1 MCIFSTVLGLEC
13 FLPIFVGYNSPATIC
28 ILPRK
33 FSPICSKFHG
43 IHYTYINVCGC
54 NFWQMLEAVLHTDL
68 KRNLWGEA
76 KTVHKYWNEKMACF
90 MWSGFFFLACHH
102 GCRGGRAQQLSSPMS
117 SPATHRYNVIHFG
130 YCYWKYG
137 ISCYCLWWIHKL
149 SSNYE
154 FFYNMVD
161 SYSSCAVT
169 HLCRGIRCAF
179 FGSNKSLNTVCMIR
193 GYNKILLNK

>member
-1 MCIFSTVLGLEC
+1 MCIFSTMLGLEC

-28 ILPRK
+28 ILQLPRK

-90 MWSGFFFLACHH
+90 MWSGFFFWHVITVVRVGVHSNLALRCH
-102 GCRGGRAQQLSSPMS
+102 LLP
-117 SPATHRYNVIHFG
+117 PIDTTLFTLIIVI
-130 YCYWKYG
+130 
-137 ISCYCLWWIHKL
+137 
-149 SSNYE
+149 
-154 FFYNMVD
+154 
-161 SYSSCAVT
+161 
-169 HLCRGIRCAF
+169 
-179 FGSNKSLNTVCMIR
+179 GSTESVAIACDEYTN
-193 GYNKILLNK
+193 